1 MPGKTKRKFVGETIK
16 YKKSFRGPILKVM
29 KTMAYE
35 YAPEALLQNFQ
46 KFYPKKWKELN
57 DRYKQYQGLDD
68 FLVKSGK
75 KRRYKHLSPPNFFK
89 SLPIVKSVCSDNY
102 KQQRQATFN
111 EESMAQA
118 EESMTN
124 TIKSP
129 QPSPLLTQEVD
140 PYYLE
145 VYIAA
150 YHKSGSTHSEKLEI
164 ISELRKFNTE
174 RTQLFFQKLNS
185 SERNNHIRNIAFKHL
200 QELGAFV
207 RKRKGFKGKK
217 KQYHLEKVNF
227 KVTPQDLA
235 ELLSS
240 NSLQSTKTFDCFVS
254 HSYKDSPLI
263 TDLKKQLNKH
273 DIHIYYDWS
282 SDNDFLKRE
291 LTSEFTEI
299 VLKERIKQSRRV
311 IFVQTNHSVS
321 ESLKVKSPWVQ
332 MELDYAVEVGKEVY
346 CLNLTKLPPL
356 FSELELQ
363 KDNIELTK
371 GSISFIKTSIK

>member
-29 KTMAYE
+29 KTIAYE
-35 YAPEALLQNFQ
+35 YTPEALLQNFQ

-57 DRYKQYQGLDD
+57 DRYNQYQGLDD

-75 KRRYKHLSPPNFFK
+75 KRRYKHLSPPDFFK

-118 EESMTN
+118 VESMTN

-129 QPSPLLTQEVD
+129 QPSPLLMQEVD

-150 YHKSGSTHSEKLEI
+150 YHKRGSTHSEKLEI

-185 SERNNHIRNIAFKHL
+185 SERNNHIRNIAFNHL

-227 KVTPQDLA
+227 KVTQQDLA

-299 VLKERIKQSRRV
+299 VLKERIKQSRIV

-321 ESLKVKSPWVQ
+321 ECLKVKS
-332 MELDYAVEVGKEVY
+332 
-346 CLNLTKLPPL
+346 
-356 FSELELQ
+356 
-363 KDNIELTK
+363 
-371 GSISFIKTSIK
+371 